1 MNPRSAP
8 HPEAPLHS
16 QTVRSVAFTFVSFA
30 LPISMLGVMWD
41 DVRLRFDQSVG
52 TLGFAA
58 LFYGVGRL
66 STATTGRHL
75 TARLGT
81 GHAFTA
87 GLLALGCSAI
97 VVATA
102 ATWPLFLVGLFLIG
116 MASGMLD
123 SLGAA
128 VVATIEDIRSAGV
141 IHGSYGV
148 GATAGPLIVA
158 LTGNWRL
165 SVGFVA
171 VVAAVAATGA
181 FRVSERWPT
190 DADPPTA
197 PSVSSEPPDAPSP
210 LPMLATTLSL
220 LLFSVFV
227 ALEVTAGQWVHTYLT
242 EHRSIDT
249 DAARIAV
256 ALFWGG
262 LTVGRLAMGS
272 SVVSDMIDRAGLAT
286 LSGLAVVIYVL
297 LTFVPNEVAV
307 VLPAI
312 AALALAPIVPT
323 LFARTAERIGTEHTV
338 KIAGWQLIATNL
350 GAIGVPLLVGILV
363 DQFSSNVIAWTLVA
377 VSMVGS
383 VLLALMAHHL
393 RTVEHALD

>member
-1 MNPRSAP
+1 MA
-8 HPEAPLHS
+8 
-16 QTVRSVAFTFVSFA
+16 QSVALTFASFA
-30 LPISMLGVMWD
+30 LPISMLGVMWG
-41 DVRLRFDQSVG
+41 DVRIRFDQSIG

-75 TARLGT
+75 VRTLGT
-81 GHAFTA
+81 RRAFMAALIALA
-87 GLLALGCSAI
+87 GSTI
-97 VVATA
+97 VLATA
-102 ATWPLFLVGLFLIG
+102 PTWFVFLTGLALIG

-128 VVATIEDIRSAGV
+128 VIASIEDVRSAGL

-148 GATAGPLIVA
+148 GATVGPLVVA

-165 SVGFVA
+165 SVGLVA
-171 VVAAVAATGA
+171 VVAVMAAIRASRVAEG
-181 FRVSERWPT
+181 WPT
-190 DADPPTA
+190 DTDRPAHRGDAA
-197 PSVSSEPPDAPSP
+197 PMQDSAAG
-210 LPMLATTLSL
+210 LPVLVTTLSL
-220 LLFSVFV
+220 LLFAAFV
-227 ALEVTAGQWVHTYLT
+227 ALEITSGQWLHTYLT
-242 EHRSIDT
+242 EHRSVDT

-272 SVVSDMIDRAGLAT
+272 SLVSGAIDRIGLAN
-286 LSGLAVVIYVL
+286 LSGFAFVIYVL
-297 LTFVPNEVAV
+297 LTVVPSGIAV

-323 LFARTAERIGTEHTV
+323 LFARTTRRIGTDHTA

-363 DQFSSNVIAWTLVA
+363 DQYSSNVIAWTLVVVSA
-377 VSMVGS
+377 VGTLFLFVM
-383 VLLALMAHHL
+383 ALHL
-393 RTVEHALD
+393 RVEDPKVRQCG